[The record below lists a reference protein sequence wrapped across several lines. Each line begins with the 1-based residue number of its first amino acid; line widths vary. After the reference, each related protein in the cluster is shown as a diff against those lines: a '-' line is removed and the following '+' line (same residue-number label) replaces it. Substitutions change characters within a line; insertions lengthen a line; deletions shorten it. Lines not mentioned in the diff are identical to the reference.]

1 MALKSTD
8 TRPGDVDRL
17 GDRAGA
23 LFGAVLFGCGLV
35 DLLALAQ
42 SRGHW
47 NDTPFHVVT
56 SVVMLGIGGASLQA
70 YRYWQRLLRARA
82 ADGETITRLDK
93 ARATAEAANLAKS
106 RYLSTVSHEIRS
118 PLNAIYGY
126 AQLVGRNEGA
136 GAIEAAAVIRRCAEH
151 ITSLVEALLD
161 IAQVEN
167 GVLRIKVEP
176 VRLDQFLDQI
186 IRMVRPSATAKRLD
200 FIYEAKGRLPAMVR
214 MDQNRLRQILLNLLS
229 NAVKY
234 TDTGSV
240 TLTVRYAAQIA
251 IFEVRDTG
259 PGIRVEDQAA
269 IFEPFERG
277 GDDAQ
282 RARPGAGL
290 GLSIARA
297 VVDIL
302 GGQLELADSSPAGT
316 CFRVT
321 MMLGEVTSQYRQ
333 PVTRRQVSGYLGP
346 IRRVLLVDDDAEQR
360 RFLSS
365 LLGSLGFEVDAVA
378 DGETAVALV
387 DIGGD
392 VDDATLRP
400 FDLAILDITMP
411 GISGWE
417 TAARLR
423 ERMGEAISI
432 LMLSAN
438 AQEFHRP
445 DTQEPTHDHFLVKP
459 VEFNQLIETVG
470 GLLDL
475 AWTVEPDVPKSTAA
489 LSAVDVPA
497 EPVPPTLDAD
507 RQAHT
512 ARIRELLRIGYIRG
526 IEQEIRHLAEH
537 PATAPLADKL
547 FACLDRFD
555 LPGMS
560 RIVEEC

>member
-1 MALKSTD
+1 MPLKSD
-8 TRPGDVDRL
+8 TTHLAIDRIAK
-17 GDRAGA
+17 RACI
-23 LFGAVLFGCGLV
+23 LFGAVLLGCAVV
-35 DLLALAQ
+35 DLLLLVPN
-42 SRGHW
+42 RGDW
-47 NDTPFHVVT
+47 GDTPFHVVT
-56 SVVMLGIGGASLQA
+56 AVVMLGIGGASLQV
-70 YRYWQRLLRARA
+70 YRYWQSLLRARA
-82 ADGETITRLDK
+82 ADSATIARLDK
-93 ARATAEAANLAKS
+93 ACATAEAANLAKS

-176 VRLDQFLDQI
+176 VHLEQFIDQI

-200 FIYEAKGRLPAMVR
+200 FVYEAKGRLPAMVR
-214 MDQNRLRQILLNLLS
+214 MDQNRLRQVLLNLLS

-234 TDTGSV
+234 TDTGAV

-302 GGQLELADSSPAGT
+302 GGQLELAESSPAGT
-316 CFRVT
+316 CFRVSV
-321 MMLGEVTSQYRQ
+321 MLGEVTSQYRQ
-333 PVTRRQVSGYLGP
+333 PVARRQVTGYLGP
-346 IRRVLLVDDDAEQR
+346 RRKVLLVDDDAEQR
-360 RFLSS
+360 QFLSE
-365 LLGSLGFEVDAVA
+365 LLGSLGFEVEAVG

-387 DIGGD
+387 DMGASTG
-392 VDDATLRP
+392 ATASP
-400 FDLAILDITMP
+400 AFDLAILDITMP

-423 ERMGEAISI
+423 ERMGEDISI

-445 DTQEPTHDHFLVKP
+445 ETREPTHDHFLVKP

-475 AWTVEPDVPKSTAA
+475 AWALAPDVPKAA
-489 LSAVDVPA
+489 VAASAVDMPDNPA
-497 EPVPPTLDAD
+497 PSTLDAD
-507 RQAHT
+507 GRAHT
-512 ARIRELLRIGYIRG
+512 VRIRELLRIGYVRG
-526 IEQEIRHLAEH
+526 IEQEIRQLAEH

-560 RIVEEC
+560 RIVEES

>member
-1 MALKSTD
+1 MPLKSEDIHLTD
-8 TRPGDVDRL
+8 IDRV
-17 GDRAGA
+17 GKRASI
-23 LFGAVLFGCGLV
+23 LLGAVLFGCALV
-35 DLLALAQ
+35 DLLLLGQ
-42 SRGHW
+42 NRGNW
-47 NDTPFHVVT
+47 GDTPFHVVT
-56 SVVMLGIGGASLQA
+56 AVVMLGIGGASLQA
-70 YRYWQRLLRARA
+70 YRYWQGLVRARA
-82 ADGETITRLDK
+82 ADSATIARLDK

-126 AQLVGRNEGA
+126 AQLVGRNDGG

-186 IRMVRPSATAKRLD
+186 IRMVRPSAIAKRLD
-200 FIYEAKGRLPAMVR
+200 FVYEAKGRLPAMVR
-214 MDQNRLRQILLNLLS
+214 MDQNRLRQVLLNLLS

-240 TLTVRYAAQIA
+240 TLTVRYAAQMA

-259 PGIRVEDQAA
+259 PGIRSEDQVA
-269 IFEPFERG
+269 IFKPFERG

-297 VVDIL
+297 VMDIL
-302 GGQLELADSSPAGT
+302 GGQLELAESSPAGT
-316 CFRVT
+316 CFRVS
-321 MMLGEVTSQYRQ
+321 MMLGEVTAQYRQ
-333 PVTRRQVSGYLGP
+333 PVARRQVTGYLGP
-346 IRRVLLVDDDAEQR
+346 RRRVLLVDDDAEQR
-360 RFLSS
+360 RFLSE
-365 LLGSLGFEVDAVA
+365 LLGSLGFEVEAVG
-378 DGETAVALV
+378 DGEAAVALV
-387 DIGGD
+387 NAGANPGGI
-392 VDDATLRP
+392 ASSA

-423 ERMGEAISI
+423 ERMGEDISI

-445 DTQEPTHDHFLVKP
+445 ETQEPTHDHFLVKP

-475 AWTVEPDVPKSTAA
+475 AWALAGDVPKSAVAA
-489 LSAVDVPA
+489 SAVDMPDA
-497 EPVPPTLDAD
+497 PVPPTLDTD
-507 RQAHT
+507 GRAHT
-512 ARIRELLRIGYIRG
+512 ARIRELLRIGYVRG
-526 IEQEIRHLAEH
+526 IEQEIRQLAEH

-560 RIVEEC
+560 RIVEES